1 MTYDDLSH
9 VVECYL
15 VLDDDESNNYDYLN
29 YLPNVQQLKIFDN
42 ESTIAMLDNIDG
54 SRLPDGII
62 IEIIGGDG
70 ALFDREKYSFLEDVS
85 DIDTL
90 KLMFSNLDS
99 SFVQS
104 LKQVNNLILNI
115 MRFSNFEYSDMTY
128 LDSLTLNG
136 RTYDVVMYFSTDAIN
151 ELESNGVN
159 IIADNLQEIKDING
173 QIDDIVESLNVDE
186 NATEQEKLNA
196 VLTYVLTE
204 LAYDPEIAGYL
215 ARGEEHDSSAFY
227 EEGAL
232 DAAMTNETQ
241 ICGNYAAITST
252 LLRRLGVEACD
263 LSSNEHDSVTHAW
276 NAVKIG
282 DYYFFVDACWLDND
296 YTPEYFANN
305 DTRIIG
311 NLTWYLVDP
320 TDANE
325 IDPTGMHDLQ
335 YIPAGMEIQGIPD
348 EIEDELRY
356 RSVEDISD
364 KEFEVTINGKI
375 VTIGAAA
382 FVGVLSAL
390 GIGKLV
396 YDKKERERR
405 RRFGNYG
412 NRTIPREEYRR
423 Y

>member
-1 MTYDDLSH
+1 
-9 VVECYL
+9 
-15 VLDDDESNNYDYLN
+15 
-29 YLPNVQQLKIFDN
+29 
-42 ESTIAMLDNIDG
+42 
-54 SRLPDGII
+54 
-62 IEIIGGDG
+62 
-70 ALFDREKYSFLEDVS
+70 
-85 DIDTL
+85 
-90 KLMFSNLDS
+90 
-99 SFVQS
+99 
-104 LKQVNNLILNI
+104 
-115 MRFSNFEYSDMTY
+115 
-128 LDSLTLNG
+128 LDSLSLNG
-136 RTYDVVMYFSTDAIN
+136 KPYDIAIYFSSDIID
-151 ELESNGVN
+151 ELKSNGVT
-159 IIADNLQEIKDING
+159 IIADNLQKIEDIDR
-173 QIDDIVESLNVDE
+173 QIDDIVTSLNVDE

-204 LAYDPEIAGYL
+204 FSYDPEIADLL

-241 ICGNYAAITST
+241 ICGNYAAMTT
-252 LLRRLGVEACD
+252 ALLRRLGVEVYS
-263 LSSNEHDSVTHAW
+263 LTSTEHDSVNHAW

-282 DYYFFVDACWLDND
+282 DYYYFVDACWLDND

-305 DTRIIG
+305 YTRVIG

-325 IDPTGMHDLQ
+325 IDSSGMHDMQ
-335 YIPAGMEIQGIPD
+335 YIPYGLEIQEIPD
-348 EIEDELRY
+348 EIEDEVKY
-356 RSVEDISD
+356 RNVEDISD

-375 VTIGAAA
+375 ITVSAAA

-405 RRFGNYG
+405 RRYSSPYDISG
-412 NRTIPREEYRR
+412 RR